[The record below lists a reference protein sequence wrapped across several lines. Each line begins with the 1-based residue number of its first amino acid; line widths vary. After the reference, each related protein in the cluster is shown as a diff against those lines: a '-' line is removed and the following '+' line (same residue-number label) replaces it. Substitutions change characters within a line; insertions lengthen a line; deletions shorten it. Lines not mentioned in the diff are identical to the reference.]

1 MEFYLS
7 LSCHISTTG
16 HRAQKFILRRFF
28 HEQFKHLRDFHQEH
42 NLNSAHTFNPANIK
56 EVGPFCFL
64 PLITCGS
71 GKIVELDVILL
82 SHFEPQNR
90 VGYQTGDVDN
100 KLKSILDGLRMAQN
114 KNEIRS
120 EQVQEGEEI
129 FYTLLEDDALVSR
142 VNIRHERLLFNL
154 EEEPNKR
161 DTFTLIHVKIRN
173 KF

>member
-16 HRAQKFILRRFF
+16 HRAQKFILRRLF
-28 HEQFKHLRDFHQEH
+28 HEQFKHLREFHKEH
-42 NLNSAHTFNPANIK
+42 NLGSAHTFDRSNIK
-56 EVGPFCFL
+56 EVGPFSFL
-64 PLITCGS
+64 PLITCGC
-71 GKIVELDVILL
+71 GKIVELDIILL
-82 SHFEPQNR
+82 SHYEPQNY

-100 KLKSILDGLRMAQN
+100 KLKSIMDGLRMAQN

-120 EQVQEGEEI
+120 EQVHEGEET

-142 VNIRHERLLFNL
+142 VNIRHDRLLFNL
-154 EEEPNKR
+154 EETQNKK